1 MAVVFV
7 RASILKE
14 HGKSLL
20 DLCSSV
26 LVTCGQNYLK
36 IRIVVNLQFFFFI
49 VNCNFKFIY
58 VATHFCIQ

>member
-20 DLCSSV
+20 DLSSSV

-49 VNCNFKFIY
+49 CKL
-58 VATHFCIQ
+58 